1 MDILMLI
8 LTCSL
13 IKDDVL
19 VRSIIWVQSDN
30 HAYYVGD
37 QNGGLQPQYS
47 ETLSDAERA
56 LAIIHRRGGKALIGL
71 MGISEDVAAGY
82 SLSPEDLFDPCINI
96 KIGTSIL
103 SSISA
108 ASKNVKGPR
117 KNILIQFSETLG
129 LKDNLFVDLVLNV
142 AASIDKSDDPT
153 DNALMQSGISSQGIN
168 LLENDNIFLK
178 SSSISSQ
185 PLNEDQ
191 PPK

>member
-1 MDILMLI
+1 MLI